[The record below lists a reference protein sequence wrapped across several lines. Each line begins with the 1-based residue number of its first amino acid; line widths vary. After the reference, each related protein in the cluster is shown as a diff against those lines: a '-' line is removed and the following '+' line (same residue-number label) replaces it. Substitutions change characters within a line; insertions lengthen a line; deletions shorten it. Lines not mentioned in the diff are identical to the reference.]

1 MVSGGGFVPSL
12 FDLVMLEMKKDGC
25 LQFIAAMLLIVGF
38 MVAALCCTPKRYVYK
53 VTFKNGTY
61 DYFDLN
67 YKPKKGATSI
77 EYNGET
83 IIGVDSLEMIK

>member
-1 MVSGGGFVPSL
+1 MFGSGAAQNRPFL
-12 FDLVMLEMKKDGC
+12 IMKEFKENGC
-25 LQFIAAMLLIVGF
+25 LQFTAAMLLIVGF
-38 MVAALCCTPKRYVYK
+38 MIAALCCTPKRYVYK

>member
-1 MVSGGGFVPSL
+1 MFGSGAAQNRPFSI
-12 FDLVMLEMKKDGC
+12 MKELRKDGC
-25 LQFIAAMLLIVGF
+25 LQFMLAFLLIAGFVIAAQGC
-38 MVAALCCTPKRYVYK
+38 AQKRYVYK

>member
-1 MVSGGGFVPSL
+1 MFGSGAAQNRPFL
-12 FDLVMLEMKKDGC
+12 IMKELRKDGC
-25 LQFIAAMLLIVGF
+25 LQFMLAFLLIAGFVIAAQGC
-38 MVAALCCTPKRYVYK
+38 AQKRYVYK

>member
-1 MVSGGGFVPSL
+1 MFGSGAAQNRPFL
-12 FDLVMLEMKKDGC
+12 IMKELRKDGC
-25 LQFIAAMLLIVGF
+25 LQFMLAFLLIAGFVIAAQGC
-38 MVAALCCTPKRYVYK
+38 AHKRYVYK